1 MLATQVPRVLGGC
14 GYMAFDGGKA
24 EIAIL
29 DEGESGRE
37 RRGYAKPRRRIQR
50 TTDQIASH

>member
-1 MLATQVPRVLGGC
+1 
-14 GYMAFDGGKA
+14 MAFDGGKA

-37 RRGYAKPRRRIQR
+37 RRGYAKVRRRIQR
-50 TTDQIASH
+50 TTERIASH